1 MSSQQKIAIYSRKS
15 KFTGKGESIE
25 NQIELCKQY
34 IYSHISNINDAHIEI
49 FEDEGFSGGHT
60 DRPQFKEMMRLSRQK
75 QFSHIVCYRLDRI
88 SRNIGDFAKLIEE
101 LDNLKTHFIS
111 IKEQFDTTS
120 PMGRAMMYI
129 SSVFSQLERETIAER
144 IRDNMHELAKTGRW
158 LGGTTPTGYK
168 SEPMEKI
175 TVDGKI
181 RKAFKLT
188 LIPEEAEL
196 IKIIFNKFIET
207 NSLSKTETFLLQH
220 SILTKN
226 KRNFTRFAIKNILEN
241 PVYMIADDE
250 SYNYFIEQG
259 IELFADHKDF
269 DGKHGIM
276 AYNKTLQK
284 RGKTN
289 VIRDI
294 NDWIIAVGRHDGLI
308 SGIDWIKV
316 QNQLMLNKSKSYRK
330 PRSNAALL
338 SGLLFCK
345 CCNDYMRPK
354 MSQRKNAKR
363 EFTYSYLCSTKEHS
377 KMQLCNI
384 KNPNGNLLDEL
395 VCSEVKKLSEDSL
408 LFINKL
414 KECQKILEQN
424 SSEIDSELD
433 RLNKLYSDSENE
445 IKKLIG
451 TLTSANGTAAEQ
463 YILNQIEVLDS
474 KCKSYKE
481 NIAEIESITKEQGF
495 SDIEFDV
502 LKNILSYFKNTFD
515 DMNIEPKRAALRAF
529 IKKVIWDGENIHIYL
544 FGSDESKIKSPP
556 VPDLGSNKPL
566 CENRK

>member
-1 MSSQQKIAIYSRKS
+1 MSCQQKIAIYSRKS

-34 IYSHISNINDAHIEI
+34 IYSHILNINDAHIEI

-168 SEPMEKI
+168 SEPVEKI

-188 LIPEEAEL
+188 LIPQEAEV
-196 IKIIFNKFIET
+196 IKVIFNKFIET
-207 NSLSKTETFLLQH
+207 NSLSKTQTFLLQH

-226 KRNFTRFAIKNILEN
+226 KKKFSRFAIKNILEN
-241 PVYMIADDE
+241 PVYMIADDD
-250 SYNYFIEQG
+250 SYNYFIEQNVD
-259 IELFADHKDF
+259 LFADHKDF

-294 NDWIIAVGRHDGLI
+294 NDWIIAVGKHDGLI
-308 SGIDWIKV
+308 SGTDWIKV

-330 PRSNAALL
+330 PKSNAALL

-345 CCNDYMRPK
+345 SCNNYMRPK
-354 MSQRKNAKR
+354 MSQRKNAKG

-384 KNPNGNLLDEL
+384 KNPNGNLLDKL
-395 VCSEVKKLSEDSL
+395 VCDKVKELSESSSC
-408 LFINKL
+408 FIKKL
-414 KECQKILEQN
+414 KECQKIFEQN
-424 SSEIDSELD
+424 NNEIDIELD
-433 RLNKLYSDSENE
+433 RLNKLYTDSESE

-451 TLTSANGTAAEQ
+451 TLTSASGTAAEQ
-463 YILNQIEVLDS
+463 YILNQIDELDN
-474 KCKSYKE
+474 KCKGYKGKITE
-481 NIAEIESITKEQGF
+481 LQSIKKEQRL
-495 SDIEFDV
+495 SDIELDV
-502 LKNILSYFKNTFD
+502 MKSMLSYFKNTFD
-515 DMNIEPKRAALRAF
+515 DMNIEQKRAALRAL
-529 IKKVIWDGENIHIYL
+529 IEKVIWDGENIHIYFL
-544 FGSDESKIKSPP
+544 GSD
-556 VPDLGSNKPL
+556 DSNI
-566 CENRK
+566 